1 MTLFVDKL
9 EKYDLG
15 GFTTDLKKAEYI
27 LAVHGLTFE
36 KILSGMPKTTKIP
49 SGAFASGKY
58 VVMFNI
64 AWDLKSVNFGF
75 INYQTDLD
83 KYFDVFADTM
93 SPKSVAGFHKLKEQI
108 KLKDQSELNKIELSD
123 NDSDFVIAYG
133 NYIEHNNRQ

>member
-15 GFTTDLKKAEYI
+15 GSTKDLKKAEYI

-36 KILSGMPKTTKIP
+36 TILNKTPTTTKIP

-64 AWDLKSVNFGF
+64 AWDLKNVNFGF

-83 KYFDVFADTM
+83 KYFDVFADTL
-93 SPKSVAGFHKLKEQI
+93 SPKSVAGFHKLKEEI
-108 KLKDQSELNKIELSD
+108 KQKDQSELNRIKLSD

-133 NYIEHNNRQ
+133 NYIEHRDSK